1 MNTEPWKGE
10 DWWVSPLNFAEDV
23 RKELTL
29 PNRVE
34 FHDVTLRDGEQT
46 PGVVFRKEEKV
57 AIAKM
62 LDEVGIHRI
71 EAGMP
76 VVSKEDADA
85 VKAIAREGLKAKV
98 MGFSRLVREDLD
110 AVLKC
115 DVSGVICEGP
125 VGEPK
130 LKQFDWTEAD
140 VLSKAIDT
148 IDYAK
153 SHGLYTVFFGVDT
166 TRANPKFLLDFI
178 ERISS
183 QTKVD
188 AIALVDTFGC
198 STPDAIK
205 FLVQQVARVTKLPL
219 EIHCHNDFGLGT
231 ACTLAAV
238 SAGAQVVH
246 TSVNGI
252 GERTG
257 NVSFE
262 EVAISLQLL
271 YGLKLSLNFDK
282 FFQLSGLVEKLSG
295 FTVPTNKPVI
305 GERAFTREAGIAVA
319 GWMKYY
325 LGSEA
330 FLPEFVGNRHAV
342 LLGKKS
348 GRHSVEWKLKELRV
362 SATSEQVQEIL
373 RQVKE
378 LSEAKKSAVTD
389 EELSRILTS
398 VGLHQTSS
406 S

>member
-1 MNTEPWKGE
+1 M
-10 DWWVSPLNFAEDV
+10 
-23 RKELTL
+23 
-29 PNRVE
+29 E

-62 LDEVGIHRI
+62 LDEVGVHRI

-76 VVSKEDADA
+76 VISKEDADA
-85 VKAIAREGLKAKV
+85 VRAIAREGLKAKV
-98 MGFSRLVREDLD
+98 MGFSRLIKEDID
-110 AVLKC
+110 AIIDC

-130 LKQFDWTEAD
+130 LRQFDWTKEQ
-140 VLSKAIDT
+140 VVSKAFQA

-153 SHGLYTVFFGVDT
+153 AHGLYTVFFGVDT
-166 TRANPKFLLDFI
+166 TRADLEFLVDFLKRLNA
-178 ERISS
+178 E
-183 QTKVD
+183 TKVD
-188 AIALVDTFGC
+188 AITLVDTFGC
-198 STPDAIK
+198 TTPEGIK
-205 FLVQQVARVTKLPL
+205 FLVGEVKKVVNLPL

-238 SAGAQVVH
+238 AAGAQVVH

-262 EVAISLQLL
+262 EVALSLKLL
-271 YGLKLSLNFDK
+271 YGMDLDVKFERIYELSR
-282 FFQLSGLVEKLSG
+282 LVEKYSG
-295 FTVPTNKPVI
+295 FKVPSNKPIV

-330 FLPEFVGNRHAV
+330 FLPDLVGNKHGV
-342 LLGKKS
+342 VLGKKS
-348 GRHSVEWKLKELRV
+348 GKHSIEWKLKEMDL
-362 SATSEQVQEIL
+362 SIPPDKVQEVL
-373 RQVKE
+373 EKVKSV
-378 LSEAKKSAVTD
+378 SETKKGAVTD
-389 EELSRILTS
+389 DEFSEIVSSLSS
-398 VGLHQTSS
+398 
-406 S
+406 

>member
-1 MNTEPWKGE
+1 M
-10 DWWVSPLNFAEDV
+10 NFADEV
-23 RKELTL
+23 RREMSI
-29 PNRVE
+29 PERVE

-57 AIAKM
+57 TIAKM

-76 VVSKEDADA
+76 VVSEEDAEA
-85 VKAIAREGLKAKV
+85 VKAIGREGLKAKV
-98 MGFSRLVREDLD
+98 MGFSRLVKEDLD
-110 AVLKC
+110 AVLRC
-115 DVSGVICEGP
+115 DVSGVVCEGP

-130 LKQFDWTEAD
+130 LKQFDWTGAD

-166 TRANPKFLLDFI
+166 TRANLKFLLNFI
-178 ERISS
+178 ERIGSE
-183 QTKVD
+183 TKVD

-205 FLVQQVARVTKLPL
+205 FLVQQVAGVTKLPL

-231 ACTLAAV
+231 ACTVAAV

-262 EVAISLQLL
+262 EVAISMQLL
-271 YGLKLSLNFDK
+271 YGLKLDLNFDK
-282 FFQLSGLVEKLSG
+282 FFQLSKMVEKLSG

-330 FLPEFVGNRHAV
+330 FLPEFVGNRHGV

-348 GRHSVEWKLKELRV
+348 GRHSIEWKLKEMGLNLP
-362 SATSEQVQEIL
+362 SEKIQLVL
-373 RQVKE
+373 DKVKE
-378 LSEAKKSAVTD
+378 ISEKNKREVTD
-389 EELSRILTS
+389 TEFTEVLTS
-398 VGLHQTSS
+398 VGQVV
-406 S
+406 